1 MRATGIDG
9 SSLGVSRSLFTLSA
23 AVVLCL
29 AFALGAAVPAVAADG
44 GNSGAAH
51 QCQHGGWQH
60 WVRSD
65 GTPFENTGDCVS
77 YAAHGGTLT
86 APAQITGVPQI
97 VCNSGTGTQLLGV
110 TGTGFRPNTRIT
122 FTASSTQ
129 VIVDNHLNDSPFVFT
144 DATGAFFSG
153 TGAGT
158 HTFIVAPVG
167 VVATLHVTA
176 TDGTQTAS
184 FDTSLPFCTQ

>member
-1 MRATGIDG
+1 MRGTGIDG
-9 SSLGVSRSLFTLSA
+9 SRLGGRRALITLGA

-29 AFALGAAVPAVAADG
+29 AFALGVAVPAVAADG
-44 GNSGAAH
+44 GNSGNAH

-86 APAQITGVPQI
+86 APAKITGVNQI
-97 VCNSGTGTQLLGV
+97 ACNAGAGVQALGV

-122 FTASSTQ
+122 FTVTSAQ
-129 VIVDNHLNDSPFVFT
+129 VSVENHLNDSPFVFT
-144 DATGAFFSG
+144 DATGAFDSG
-153 TGAGT
+153 TGPN
-158 HTFIVAPVG
+158 HTFIVAPIG

-184 FDTSLPFCTQ
+184 FDTSLPFCTS